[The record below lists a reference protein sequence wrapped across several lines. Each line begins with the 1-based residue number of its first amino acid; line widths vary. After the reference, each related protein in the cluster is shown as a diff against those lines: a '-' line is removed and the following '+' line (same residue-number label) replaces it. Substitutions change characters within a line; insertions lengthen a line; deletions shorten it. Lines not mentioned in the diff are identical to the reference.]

1 MASAGIKF
9 CPNCKNMLFL
19 RDNGRKETL
28 TATHSGAGTEE
39 TGVNLIEFCRRCGYE
54 SRERQQKGLTGEE
67 AVVYRKVY
75 KGVVIKPRIPDVVFE
90 DPAVPTTELVPCKN
104 DECPSNKAEKTHPR
118 SIAYIVLDNDK
129 FEFLYRCRVCS
140 HTWKNT
146 ITSHS

>member
-19 RDNGRKETL
+19 RDNGRREPSTK
-28 TATHSGAGTEE
+28 SRGDIPGT
-39 TGVNLIEFCRRCGYE
+39 NLIEFCRRCGYE
-54 SRERQQKGLTGEE
+54 SLERQRKELTGDE

-90 DPAVPTTELVPCKN
+90 DPAVPTTDLLPCKN
-104 DECPSNKAEKTHPR
+104 EECPSNKAEKSNPR
-118 SIAYIVLDNDK
+118 SIAYIVLDNEK

-146 ITSHS
+146 ITSH

>member
-1 MASAGIKF
+1 MASAGIQF

-19 RDNGRKETL
+19 RDNGRKETM
-28 TATHSGAGTEE
+28 SGIMSGSGSGSGSGE
-39 TGVNLIEFCRRCGYE
+39 TNLIEFCRRCGYE
-54 SRERQQKGLTGEE
+54 SRERQEKALKGEE

-104 DECPSNKAEKTHPR
+104 KECLSNTAEKTHPR
-118 SIAYIVLDNDK
+118 NIAYIVLDNDK

-140 HTWKNT
+140 HTWKN
-146 ITSHS
+146 IN

>member
-9 CPNCKNMLFL
+9 CPNCRNMLFL
-19 RDNGRKETL
+19 RDNGRKEAPTS
-28 TATHSGAGTEE
+28 SGS
-39 TGVNLIEFCRRCGYE
+39 NLIEFCRRCGYE
-54 SRERQQKGLTGEE
+54 SHEREQKGVTGEE